1 MQASVAKQSE
11 PDDNH
16 DEDIGEDEDAWS
28 DGGLVEALET
38 LELAD
43 GYSEYSF
50 EYDNT
55 EQ

>member
-1 MQASVAKQSE
+1 MQASVARQSE
-11 PDDNH
+11 PDDDY
-16 DEDIGEDEDAWS
+16 DEDTGEDEDAWS

-43 GYSEYSF
+43 GYSKYSF